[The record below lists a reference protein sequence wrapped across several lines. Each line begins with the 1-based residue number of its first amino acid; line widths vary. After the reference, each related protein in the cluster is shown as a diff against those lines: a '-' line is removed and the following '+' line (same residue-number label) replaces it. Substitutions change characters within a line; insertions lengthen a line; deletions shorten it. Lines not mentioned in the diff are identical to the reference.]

1 MRVERLG
8 GLVARLTGGTDGRG
22 GGGGPVVV
30 LLHGW
35 GAPGDD
41 LVPLGQEIN
50 APRGTRFLF
59 PEAPLSLQLGFGD
72 SRGWWMLDI
81 ERRQREIAA
90 GRARDLSREVPKGLA
105 ESRAQVS
112 ALLDDAERKLGAKQ
126 IVLGGF
132 SQGAMLAC
140 DTALRAGR
148 PLAGLVLLS
157 GTLLA
162 ADEWTPLMPK
172 RKGLKVFQSHGSMD
186 PLLPSF
192 MAEQLRDLL
201 TQAGLSVEWVG
212 FRGGHE
218 IPAVVLDRL
227 GGFLRAVFPR

>member
-1 MRVERLG
+1 MKLEQLG
-8 GLVARLTGGTDGRG
+8 GLKVRLTGGTDGN
-22 GGGGPVVV
+22 GGGPVVV

-41 LVPLGQEIN
+41 LVPLGQEID
-50 APRGTRFLF
+50 APRGTRYVF
-59 PEAPLSLQLGFGD
+59 PEAPLSLQMGFGD
-72 SRGWWMLDI
+72 SRAWWMLDL
-81 ERRQREIAA
+81 EQRQREIAA
-90 GRARDLSREVPKGLA
+90 GRARDLSRKVPEGLA
-105 ESRAQVS
+105 EARSKVI
-112 ALLDDAERKLGAKQ
+112 ALLDELERRLGAKQ

-140 DTALRAGR
+140 DVALHTGK
-148 PLAGLVLLS
+148 PLAGLVMLS

-172 RKGLKVFQSHGSMD
+172 RKGLRVFQSHGSMD
-186 PLLPSF
+186 QLLPSF
-192 MAEQLRDLL
+192 MAESLRDLL

-218 IPAVVLDRL
+218 IPGVVLEKL
-227 GGFLRAVFPR
+227 GGFLRAVLAH

>member
-1 MRVERLG
+1 MRLERFGELAG
-8 GLVARLTGGTDGRG
+8 RLTGGTDGRG
-22 GGGGPVVV
+22 GGDGPVVV

-41 LVPLGQEIN
+41 LVPLGQEIE

-59 PEAPLSLQLGFGD
+59 PEAPLSLQMGFGD
-72 SRGWWMLDI
+72 SRGWWALDI
-81 ERRQREIAA
+81 EKRQREIAA

-105 ESRAQVS
+105 EARAQVG
-112 ALLDDAERKLGAKQ
+112 ALLDDAERRLGAKQ

-140 DTALRAGR
+140 DVALRTAR

-162 ADEWTPLMPK
+162 ADEWMSLMPK
-172 RKGLKVFQSHGSMD
+172 RKGLRVFQSHGNAD
-186 PLLPSF
+186 PLLPFF
-192 MAEQLRDLL
+192 MAEQLRELL
-201 TQAGLSVEWVG
+201 TQGGLSVEWVG

-218 IPAVVLDRL
+218 IPGIVQDRL
-227 GGFLRAVFPR
+227 GAFLRSVLVR